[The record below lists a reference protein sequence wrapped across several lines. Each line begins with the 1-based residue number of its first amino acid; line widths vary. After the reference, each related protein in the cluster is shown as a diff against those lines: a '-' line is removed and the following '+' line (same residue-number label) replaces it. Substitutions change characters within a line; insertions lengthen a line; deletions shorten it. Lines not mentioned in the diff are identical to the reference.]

1 VVAPFTARSAASS
14 RPAWPTRRSNRRSL
28 EEQRLPRR
36 GWVATVVVMEVMGP
50 VGLRIRLQMIRT
62 FACGGAET
70 TFSHHLILNTII
82 RQAREFHRNALFFA
96 GRSPRA
102 RRLRVSRRGRQ
113 RRGLRGR
120 RIRCGRRRL
129 TGSSALHLQL
139 LASSDCRRLT
149 RSLEYNFGLSN
160 SSFNPKLGHCSRL
173 DMMSEG
179 GRSLGGRAGCSV
191 LSEHQHLVVHCTVL
205 VPAPGNIY

>member
-1 VVAPFTARSAASS
+1 
-14 RPAWPTRRSNRRSL
+14 
-28 EEQRLPRR
+28 
-36 GWVATVVVMEVMGP
+36 
-50 VGLRIRLQMIRT
+50 LRIRLQMIRT

-160 SSFNPKLGHCSRL
+160 SSFNPKLGHCSSSRL
-173 DMMSEG
+173 DMMMRVG
-179 GRSLGGRAGCSV
+179 GRSAAEQSTVGDCVASGLPSVTFCGHFPQRLVTTVGCIERTSTYSSA
-191 LSEHQHLVVHCTVL
+191 LYSTRTCPREYK
-205 VPAPGNIY
+205 IY